1 MLPVPYRAIA
11 YLSLFVIIAS
21 APVLKTPLTRYEF
34 SQTHMG
40 TRFKIILYATDD
52 ETASRV
58 SNAAFER
65 IAQLDAAMSDYRED
79 SELMSLCRQAG
90 DGPVKVSE
98 DLFRVLSI
106 AQQWARRTNGAFD
119 VTVGPLSQMWRRA
132 RRTRELPDVRR
143 LTQARALTG
152 YRKLHLDAAERA
164 VRLDQAGMLL
174 DLGGIAKGFA
184 ADEAT
189 LVLKQRGIRS
199 SLVAAGGDVVVSD
212 PPPDASGW
220 VISVAPL
227 ETSERSTREHL
238 LLRNAAVS
246 TSGDAEQYVEIG
258 GVRYSHIIDPR
269 TGVGVTGRSSV
280 TVIAQNGTTSDAVA
294 TALSVL
300 GPERGL
306 ELIDSTQNER
316 LAALFVQA
324 TDPGLRQFES
334 KSWRMT
340 PKKESVK

>member
-1 MLPVPYRAIA
+1 MIPVTYRAIA
-11 YLSLFVIIAS
+11 YLSIFVIIA
-21 APVLKTPLTRYEF
+21 AAQVLKPPLTRYEF

-52 ETASRV
+52 ETASLV

-65 IAQLDAAMSDYRED
+65 IAQLDAAMSDYREN
-79 SELMSLCRQAG
+79 SELMSLCRKAG

-106 AQQWARRTNGAFD
+106 AQQWARHTDGAFD
-119 VTVGPLSQMWRRA
+119 ITVGPMSQMWRRA
-132 RRTRELPDVRR
+132 RRTRELPDARR
-143 LTQARALTG
+143 LIQARALTG
-152 YRKLHLDAAERA
+152 YRKLHLDAARRE
-164 VRLDQAGMLL
+164 VRMEQAGMLL

-184 ADEAT
+184 ADEAAA
-189 LVLKQRGIRS
+189 VLKQRGIHS
-199 SLVAAGGDVVVSD
+199 SLVAAGGDIVVSN
-212 PPPDASGW
+212 PPPDANGW

-227 ETSERSTREHL
+227 KTSERSPREDL

-258 GVRYSHIIDPR
+258 GVRYSHIINPR
-269 TGVGVTGRSSV
+269 TGLGITGRSSV
-280 TVIAQNGTTSDAVA
+280 TVVAQDGTTSDAVA

-306 ELIDSTQNER
+306 AFIDSTQIES

-324 TDPGLRQFES
+324 TDRGLRHFES
-334 KSWRMT
+334 KSWPT
-340 PKKESVK
+340 IPKRARAK